1 MSTGESLYGRPEL
14 LKRLFGTQA
23 ILSPLLQRSCKEE
36 FDRLKKRPKIRKRNP
51 CIWKRN
57 TWICKRRTRT
67 WWRKIIFYRLK
78 MNVWKRKWQR
88 QASAWSYCQNFFL
101 CKDFEVAE
109 LATRKLLR
117 SPKLFVP
124 KEIHKIFLNVTIYS
138 CFFLQ
143 KKTRI
148 TDQIQY

>member
-1 MSTGESLYGRPEL
+1 MADPNYKEL
-14 LKRLFGTQA
+14 EARALRALA
-23 ILSPLLQRSCKEE
+23 
-36 FDRLKKRPKIRKRNP
+36 LKKRSKIRKRNP

-57 TWICKRRTRT
+57 SGFAKEEQGPDGEKT
-67 WWRKIIFYRLK
+67 IFYRLK

-88 QASAWSYCQNFFL
+88 QASAWTYRQFFL

-109 LATRKLLR
+109 SATRKLFR